1 MTGDEECDP
10 VGKEIS
16 VQSSLK
22 DKLILK
28 NRIIN
33 FEKIWKRR
41 YIRLY
46 L

>member
-28 NRIIN
+28 NGIKFWEN
-33 FEKIWKRR
+33 MEKKV
-41 YIRLY
+41 Y
-46 L
+46 